1 MGAGRHIVFDCDGTL
16 LNTHGRGQPYD
27 GIPELLHRLVAADY
41 QLYVW
46 TGRDR
51 ASTLRLLQEHN
62 LLRYFQDIR
71 TASEMTPKPHP
82 QGLQDMLN
90 GVDPSLVAVVGDS
103 WTDMKGARLFGAF
116 ALGAT
121 WNLQTSQEALI
132 EFGAH
137 ALAATPRD
145 CYDTLLRLL
154 QGN

>member
-1 MGAGRHIVFDCDGTL
+1 MGLDRHIIFDCDGTL
-16 LNTHGRGQPYD
+16 LNTQNKGQPFE
-27 GIPELLHRLVAADY
+27 GIPELLHRLMAADY

-51 ASTLRLLQEHN
+51 TSTQRLLQEHN
-62 LLRYFQDIR
+62 LMRFFQDLR

-82 QGLQDMLN
+82 QGLQDMLK
-90 GVDPSLVAVVGDS
+90 GIDPSVCAVVGDS
-103 WTDMKGARLFGAF
+103 WSDMKGARLFGAY
-116 ALGAT
+116 ALGAV
-121 WNLQTSQEALI
+121 WNPQTSPEALT

-154 QGN
+154 QG

>member
-16 LNTHGRGQPYD
+16 LNTQVKGLPYE
-27 GIPELLHRLVAADY
+27 GIPELLHRLLADDCR
-41 QLYVW
+41 LYVW

-51 ASTLRLLQEHN
+51 ASTLRLLQEQN
-62 LLRYFQDIR
+62 LLRYFHDMR

-90 GVDPSLVAVVGDS
+90 GVDPSFVVVVGDS
-103 WTDMKGARLFGAF
+103 WADMKGARLFGAS

-121 WNLQTSQEALI
+121 WNPQASIEALT
-132 EFGAH
+132 EFGAQ

-154 QGN
+154 QG